1 MPNDDALVPAP
12 VARRRFISILTPC
25 YNEEANVEEVVS
37 RVREQIEA
45 IGTYDYEHVFID
57 NASEDRTVEIL
68 RGIAARD
75 PRVKVIVNSR
85 NFGHVRSPFHGMLQL
100 SGECVIGIVA
110 DLQDPPEL
118 IPQFLAKWEEG
129 YKIVIGVKARS
140 DEPSLFWLLRKIY
153 YRLVRRLSEVE
164 LVNDF
169 TGLGLYDR
177 QVVEILRG
185 IDDPY
190 PYFRGLICDI
200 GFERYAIPYDQPV
213 RKRGITKNNF
223 YSLYDMAMLGIT
235 NHSKVPLRLA
245 AMSGFVL
252 GFLSLVVA
260 LGYFL
265 YKLVFW
271 DSFQV
276 GMAPIVIG
284 LFFFSSVQLFF
295 IGILGEYIG
304 AIHTQVLK
312 RPRVVEKERINFGA
326 DPSGK
331 VG

>member
-25 YNEEANVEEVVS
+25 YNEEANVEEVVA

-100 SGECVIGIVA
+100 TGECVIGIVA

-326 DPSGK
+326 DESGK

>member
-25 YNEEANVEEVVS
+25 YNEEANVEEVVA

-85 NFGHVRSPFHGMLQL
+85 NFGHVRSPFHGMLQMT
-100 SGECVIGIVA
+100 GECVIGIVA

-312 RPRVVEKERINFGA
+312 RPRVLEKERINFGA
-326 DPSGK
+326 DESGK